1 MGPPGRGARGH
12 SLISMLWNKERLQLH
27 VQETLGCPAAAA
39 VAVLLTPIKRCM
51 DGVAARRGVRGAR
64 GAAGGGS
71 GRRPVLGPRMQEA
84 CGGEGAPRLAGLG
97 TPPSFRGAAGLSAR
111 GRGPLL
117 PPAAPPQSPE
127 RRQCPRVAS
136 GKWAGSRGA
145 RCHRG

>member
-27 VQETLGCPAAAA
+27 VQETLGCPAAA

-51 DGVAARRGVRGAR
+51 DGVAAQRGAQGAR
-64 GAAGGGS
+64 GRPGGGS
-71 GRRPVLGPRMQEA
+71 GRRPVLGPRMQKA
-84 CGGEGAPRLAGLG
+84 RGGEGAPRLAGLG
-97 TPPSFRGAAGLSAR
+97 TPPSFRGAAGLSER
-111 GRGPLL
+111 GRTPRR
-117 PPAAPPQSPE
+117 PPAAPPQPRG

-145 RCHRG
+145 RCRRG